1 MYKPVLISFFF
12 LSVALEQSLG
22 QTHAQTA
29 TLFKNPAG
37 GKTIGVAFG
46 SPCTSGNLIIAHVD
60 WDGQTRNVAT
70 LTDSKGNIYHKISGT
85 TDWNTTNYAAEL
97 WYAYNI
103 HPGATTVTATLSGN
117 PTSFLQIYI
126 SEYSGIAGSIDPLDQ
141 SSVAIGNSIAVSS
154 GTAATRYTNELV
166 YGASIGASG
175 ALTTG
180 AGFVNRSTANSNIIE
195 DKNVT
200 TGGSF
205 GASFTSAGG
214 NWVAQMATFI
224 STISLLPVD
233 FISFAGHCENNQ
245 TVLEWTTA
253 SETNNDNFIIEQSG
267 GGNDWKA
274 IGAVKG
280 AGNSSMAKE
289 YSFNV
294 VAGETNKGIVY
305 FRIKQ
310 TDVDGHFI
318 YSRIIGVN
326 SCSLPGSTINIFP
339 NPSNGTSLSGTIGY
353 LPEGKY
359 SIEFFDSFG
368 RIAGRSMVTQ
378 AAFTINF
385 PQTLPAGVYYARFS
399 SEGLSTVLPFLV
411 KH

>member
-1 MYKPVLISFFF
+1 M
-12 LSVALEQSLG
+12 
-22 QTHAQTA
+22 
-29 TLFKNPAG
+29 
-37 GKTIGVAFG
+37 
-46 SPCTSGNLIIAHVD
+46 
-60 WDGQTRNVAT
+60 
-70 LTDSKGNIYHKISGT
+70 
-85 TDWNTTNYAAEL
+85 
-97 WYAYNI
+97 
-103 HPGATTVTATLSGN
+103 
-117 PTSFLQIYI
+117 
-126 SEYSGIAGSIDPLDQ
+126 
-141 SSVAIGNSIAVSS
+141 
-154 GTAATRYTNELV
+154 
-166 YGASIGASG
+166 
-175 ALTTG
+175 
-180 AGFVNRSTANSNIIE
+180 NRSTANSNIIE